1 MLRTLRHVRGRC
13 ANEGRRDSGQHLE
26 GVERGEREERER
38 KEEGKERGVAVLML
52 SLSRGCRR
60 QLLIKLVVAK

>member
-26 GVERGEREERER
+26 GVERGERGA
-38 KEEGKERGVAVLML
+38 GKERRGKGAGSGGVAAEFV
-52 SLSRGCRR
+52 
-60 QLLIKLVVAK
+60 

>member
-13 ANEGRRDSGQHLE
+13 ANEGRRDSGQHLK

-38 KEEGKERGVAVLML
+38 KEEGKGNGGVAAEFV
-52 SLSRGCRR
+52 
-60 QLLIKLVVAK
+60 

>member
-26 GVERGEREERER
+26 GGREGRERGEGEERR
-38 KEEGKERGVAVLML
+38 GKGARSGGVAAEFV
-52 SLSRGCRR
+52 
-60 QLLIKLVVAK
+60 